1 MSLRL
6 LPTILNEWRRHNVE
20 RHEIN
25 VRLDE
30 SVATTQPAARS
41 YTIHVGD
48 TILQDIGG
56 LLKTDCVQRAVI
68 VSDQSV
74 NATHAKTVAEAL
86 QDASITIDHLTI
98 PSGEASKSLA
108 EAERLWNE
116 FARLKIDRKT
126 AILAVGGG
134 VIGDLTG
141 FVAATFSRG
150 LDFWQVPT
158 TLVAQVD
165 SAIGGKTGVN
175 LPAGKNLVG
184 AFWQPRGVVADIST
198 LTTLPDREYVS
209 GLAEVVK
216 YGMILDTDFFH
227 WLEDNALRVRDREK
241 RSVAHIV
248 RRSAE
253 LKTLV
258 VERDERE
265 ITGLRA
271 CLNYGHTFA
280 HAFETATGYGT
291 LLHGEAVSLG
301 MMAAASLACSMNRID
316 QLVVDRQQK
325 LLETLGLPV
334 STTTLNGIENDDLLG
349 IMSRDKKSIGGKL
362 RFILPSTIGEVETV
376 DNVCHEFVISAI
388 NKLCRDA

>member
-1 MSLRL
+1 M
-6 LPTILNEWRRHNVE
+6 ILNEWRRHNVE
-20 RHEIN
+20 RHKIN

-86 QDASITIDHLTI
+86 QDAAITIDHLTI

-108 EAERLWNE
+108 EVERLWNE

-227 WLEDNALRVRDREK
+227 WLEDNALRVKDREK

-334 STTTLNGIENDDLLG
+334 STTTLNGIEDNDLLG
-349 IMSRDKKSIGGKL
+349 IMSQDKKNIGGKL
-362 RFILPSTIGEVETV
+362 RFILPSAIGEVETV

>member
-1 MSLRL
+1 M
-6 LPTILNEWRRHNVE
+6 ILNEWRRHNVE
-20 RHEIN
+20 RHKIN

-227 WLEDNALRVRDREK
+227 WLEDNALRVKDREK

-334 STTTLNGIENDDLLG
+334 STTTLNGIEDNVLLG
-349 IMSRDKKSIGGKL
+349 IMSQDKKNIGGKL
-362 RFILPSTIGEVETV
+362 RFILPSAIGEVETV

-388 NKLCRDA
+388 NKLRRDA

>member
-1 MSLRL
+1 M
-6 LPTILNEWRRHNVE
+6 E
-20 RHEIN
+20 RHKIN
-25 VRLDE
+25 VRLDG
-30 SVATTQPAARS
+30 SVATAQPATRS

-48 TILQDIGG
+48 MILQDIGVSLSDDG
-56 LLKTDCVQRAVI
+56 VQRAVI
-68 VSDQSV
+68 LSDQAVSS
-74 NATHAKTVAEAL
+74 THGKIVTHAL
-86 QDASITIDHLTI
+86 QDVSIETDHLII
-98 PSGEASKSLA
+98 PSGEASKSLDQLN
-108 EAERLWNE
+108 RLWNE

-126 AILAVGGG
+126 VILAVGGG
-134 VIGDLTG
+134 VVGDLAG

-150 LDFWQVPT
+150 LYFWQVPT

-184 AFWQPRGVVADIST
+184 AFWQPRGVMADIST
-198 LTTLPDREYVS
+198 LATLPDREYVS

-216 YGMILDTDFFH
+216 YGMILDADFFH
-227 WLEDNALRVRDREK
+227 WLEKNVTPVKNREP
-241 RSVAHIV
+241 RSVVHVV

-253 LKTLV
+253 LKTFV

-265 ITGLRA
+265 VTGLRA

-301 MMAAASLACSMNRID
+301 MMAAAILACSMNRID
-316 QLVVDRQQK
+316 QLVVDRQHN
-325 LLETLGLPV
+325 LLKALGLPV
-334 STTTLNGIENDDLLG
+334 STQTLNGIEDDELLG

-362 RFILPSTIGEVETV
+362 RFILPSMIGKVETV
-376 DNVCHEFVISAI
+376 DDVCHKSVISAI
-388 NKLCRDA
+388 NCIRRDT

>member
-1 MSLRL
+1 M
-6 LPTILNEWRRHNVE
+6 ILNEWRRHNVE
-20 RHEIN
+20 RHKIN

-86 QDASITIDHLTI
+86 QDAAITIDQLTI

-227 WLEDNALRVRDREK
+227 WLEDNALRVKDREK

-301 MMAAASLACSMNRID
+301 MMAAASLACSLNRID

-376 DNVCHEFVISAI
+376 DNVCHEFIVSAI
-388 NKLCRDA
+388 NKLRRDA

>member
-1 MSLRL
+1 
-6 LPTILNEWRRHNVE
+6 VE
-20 RHEIN
+20 PHEIN

-30 SVATTQPAARS
+30 RVATTQPATRS
-41 YTIHVGD
+41 YIIHVGD
-48 TILQDIGG
+48 TILQDIGV
-56 LLKTDCVQRAVI
+56 LLANDSVQRAVV
-68 VSDQSV
+68 VSDQAV
-74 NATHAKTVAEAL
+74 RATHGKTVTEVL
-86 QDASITIDHLTI
+86 QDASITLDHLSI

-108 EAERLWNE
+108 ESERLWNE

-134 VIGDLTG
+134 VVGDLTG

-150 LDFWQVPT
+150 LRFWQVPT

-216 YGMILDTDFFH
+216 YGMILDAEFFH
-227 WLEDNALRVRDREK
+227 WLEDNALPVRDREK

-253 LKTLV
+253 LKTFV

-334 STTTLNGIENDDLLG
+334 STTTLNGIKDDDLLG
-349 IMSRDKKSIGGKL
+349 VMSRDKKNVGGKL

-376 DNVCHEFVISAI
+376 DNVCHEFVVSAI
-388 NKLCRDA
+388 NRLRRHA

>member
-1 MSLRL
+1 M
-6 LPTILNEWRRHNVE
+6 ILNEWRRHNVE
-20 RHEIN
+20 RHKIN

-86 QDASITIDHLTI
+86 QDAAITIDQLTI

-227 WLEDNALRVRDREK
+227 WLEDNALRVKDREK

-334 STTTLNGIENDDLLG
+334 STTTLNGIEDNVLLG
-349 IMSRDKKSIGGKL
+349 IMSQDKKNIGGKL
-362 RFILPSTIGEVETV
+362 RFILPSAIGEVETV

>member
-1 MSLRL
+1 ME
-6 LPTILNEWRRHNVE
+6 P
-20 RHEIN
+20 HEIN

-30 SVATTQPAARS
+30 RVATTRPATRS
-41 YTIHVGD
+41 YIIHVGD
-48 TILQDIGG
+48 TILQDIGV
-56 LLKTDCVQRAVI
+56 LLANDSVQRAVV
-68 VSDQSV
+68 VSDQAVS
-74 NATHAKTVAEAL
+74 ATHGKTVTEVL
-86 QDASITIDHLTI
+86 QDASITLDHLSI

-108 EAERLWNE
+108 ESERLWNE

-134 VIGDLTG
+134 VVGDLTG

-150 LDFWQVPT
+150 LRFWQVPT

-216 YGMILDTDFFH
+216 YGMILDAEFFH
-227 WLEDNALRVRDREK
+227 WLEDNALPVRDREK

-253 LKTLV
+253 LKTFV

-325 LLETLGLPV
+325 LLEALGLPV
-334 STTTLNGIENDDLLG
+334 STTTLNGIKDDDLLG
-349 IMSRDKKSIGGKL
+349 IMSRDKKNVGGKL

-376 DNVCHEFVISAI
+376 DNVCHEFVVSAI
-388 NKLCRDA
+388 NRLRRHA

>member
-1 MSLRL
+1 M
-6 LPTILNEWRRHNVE
+6 ILNEWRRHNVE
-20 RHEIN
+20 RHKIN

-227 WLEDNALRVRDREK
+227 WLEDNALRVKDREK

-334 STTTLNGIENDDLLG
+334 STTTLNGIEDNDLLG
-349 IMSRDKKSIGGKL
+349 IMSQDKKNIGGKL
-362 RFILPSTIGEVETV
+362 RFILPSAIGEVETV
-376 DNVCHEFVISAI
+376 DNVCHEFIVSAI
-388 NKLCRDA
+388 NKLRRDA

>member
-1 MSLRL
+1 M
-6 LPTILNEWRRHNVE
+6 ILNEWRRHNVE
-20 RHEIN
+20 RHKIN

-86 QDASITIDHLTI
+86 QDAAITIDQLTI

-325 LLETLGLPV
+325 LLKTLGLPV
-334 STTTLNGIENDDLLG
+334 STLALNGIENDDLLG

-388 NKLCRDA
+388 NKLRRDA

>member
-1 MSLRL
+1 M
-6 LPTILNEWRRHNVE
+6 E

-30 SVATTQPAARS
+30 SVATTQPATRS

-56 LLKTDCVQRAVI
+56 LLANDGVQRAVV
-68 VSDQSV
+68 VSDQAVS
-74 NATHAKTVAEAL
+74 ATHGKTVTEVL
-86 QDASITIDHLTI
+86 QDASIAIDHLSI

-108 EAERLWNE
+108 ESERLWNE

-126 AILAVGGG
+126 AILAIGGG
-134 VIGDLTG
+134 VVGDLTG

-150 LDFWQVPT
+150 LHFWQIPT

-184 AFWQPRGVVADIST
+184 SFWQPRGVVADIST

-216 YGMILDTDFFH
+216 YGMILDADFFR
-227 WLEDNALRVRDREK
+227 WLEENALRVRDREK

-253 LKTLV
+253 LKTFV

-301 MMAAASLACSMNRID
+301 MMAAANLACSMNRID

-334 STTTLNGIENDDLLG
+334 STTTLNGIEDDDLLG
-349 IMSRDKKSIGGKL
+349 VMSRDKKNIGGKL
-362 RFILPSTIGEVETV
+362 RFILPSTIGQVETV
-376 DNVCHEFVISAI
+376 DNVCHEFVVSAI
-388 NKLCRDA
+388 NRLRRHA

>member
-1 MSLRL
+1 M
-6 LPTILNEWRRHNVE
+6 ILNEWRRHNVE
-20 RHEIN
+20 RHKIN

-198 LTTLPDREYVS
+198 LATLPDREYVS

-227 WLEDNALRVRDREK
+227 WLEDNALRVKDREK

-334 STTTLNGIENDDLLG
+334 STTTLNGIENNDLLG
-349 IMSRDKKSIGGKL
+349 IMSQDKKNIGGKL
-362 RFILPSTIGEVETV
+362 RFILPSAIGEVETV

>member
-1 MSLRL
+1 M
-6 LPTILNEWRRHNVE
+6 E

-25 VRLDE
+25 VRLDG
-30 SVATTQPAARS
+30 SVATAQPTTRS
-41 YTIHVGD
+41 YTICVGD
-48 TILQDIGG
+48 MILQDLGVSLANDG
-56 LLKTDCVQRAVI
+56 VRRAVI
-68 VSDQSV
+68 ISDQAVSS
-74 NATHAKTVAEAL
+74 THGKIVTRAL
-86 QDASITIDHLTI
+86 QDSSIVIDHLII
-98 PSGEASKSLA
+98 PSGEASKSLDQSN
-108 EAERLWNE
+108 RLWNE
-116 FARLKIDRKT
+116 FARLKIDRET

-134 VIGDLTG
+134 VVGDLAG

-150 LDFWQVPT
+150 LQFWQVPT

-184 AFWQPRGVVADIST
+184 AFWQPRGVIADIST

-216 YGMILDTDFFH
+216 YGMILDADFFH
-227 WLEDNALRVRDREK
+227 WLEKNVTSVKNREK
-241 RSVAHIV
+241 QSVANVV

-253 LKTLV
+253 LKTFV

-265 ITGLRA
+265 TTGLRA

-301 MMAAASLACSMNRID
+301 MMAAAVLACSMDRID
-316 QLVVDRQQK
+316 QLVVDRQHN
-325 LLETLGLPV
+325 LLEALGLPV
-334 STTTLNGIENDDLLG
+334 STQALNGIEDDELLG

-362 RFILPSTIGEVETV
+362 RFILPSMIGKVETV
-376 DNVCHEFVISAI
+376 DDVCHKSVISAI
-388 NKLCRDA
+388 NYLRRDT

>member
-1 MSLRL
+1 M
-6 LPTILNEWRRHNVE
+6 ILNEWRRHNVE
-20 RHEIN
+20 RHKIN

-227 WLEDNALRVRDREK
+227 WLEDNALRVKDREK

-334 STTTLNGIENDDLLG
+334 LTTTLNGIENDDLLG

-376 DNVCHEFVISAI
+376 DNVCHEFIVSAI
-388 NKLCRDA
+388 NKLRRDA

>member
-1 MSLRL
+1 
-6 LPTILNEWRRHNVE
+6 VE
-20 RHEIN
+20 PHEIN

-30 SVATTQPAARS
+30 RVATTQPATRS
-41 YTIHVGD
+41 YIIHVGD
-48 TILQDIGG
+48 TILQDIGV
-56 LLKTDCVQRAVI
+56 LLANDSVQRAVV
-68 VSDQSV
+68 VSDQAVS
-74 NATHAKTVAEAL
+74 ATHGKTVTEVL
-86 QDASITIDHLTI
+86 QDASITLDHLSI

-108 EAERLWNE
+108 ESERLWNE

-134 VIGDLTG
+134 VVGDLTG

-150 LDFWQVPT
+150 LRFWQVPT

-216 YGMILDTDFFH
+216 YGMILDAEFFH
-227 WLEDNALRVRDREK
+227 WLEDNALPVRDREK

-253 LKTLV
+253 LKTFV

-325 LLETLGLPV
+325 LLEALGLPV
-334 STTTLNGIENDDLLG
+334 STTTLNGIKDDDLLG
-349 IMSRDKKSIGGKL
+349 IMSRDKKNVGGKL

-376 DNVCHEFVISAI
+376 DNVCHEFVVSAI
-388 NKLCRDA
+388 NRLRRHA

>member
-1 MSLRL
+1 M
-6 LPTILNEWRRHNVE
+6 
-20 RHEIN
+20 
-25 VRLDE
+25 
-30 SVATTQPAARS
+30 
-41 YTIHVGD
+41 
-48 TILQDIGG
+48 
-56 LLKTDCVQRAVI
+56 
-68 VSDQSV
+68 
-74 NATHAKTVAEAL
+74 
-86 QDASITIDHLTI
+86 
-98 PSGEASKSLA
+98 
-108 EAERLWNE
+108 
-116 FARLKIDRKT
+116 
-126 AILAVGGG
+126 
-134 VIGDLTG
+134 
-141 FVAATFSRG
+141 
-150 LDFWQVPT
+150 
-158 TLVAQVD
+158 
-165 SAIGGKTGVN
+165 
-175 LPAGKNLVG
+175 
-184 AFWQPRGVVADIST
+184 ADIST

-216 YGMILDTDFFH
+216 YGMILDAEFFH

-316 QLVVDRQQK
+316 QLVFDRQQK
-325 LLETLGLPV
+325 LLETLGLPI
-334 STTTLNGIENDDLLG
+334 STTTLNGIEDNDLLG
-349 IMSRDKKSIGGKL
+349 IMSRDKKNIGGKL

-376 DNVCHEFVISAI
+376 DNVCPEFVISAI
-388 NKLCRDA
+388 NTLRRDA

>member
-1 MSLRL
+1 M
-6 LPTILNEWRRHNVE
+6 ILNEWRRHNVE
-20 RHEIN
+20 RHKIN

-362 RFILPSTIGEVETV
+362 RFILPSAIGEVETV

>member
-1 MSLRL
+1 M
-6 LPTILNEWRRHNVE
+6 ILNEWRRHNVE

-74 NATHAKTVAEAL
+74 NATHGKTVAEAL

-216 YGMILDTDFFH
+216 YGMILDSEFFH

-253 LKTLV
+253 LKTIV

-334 STTTLNGIENDDLLG
+334 STTTLNGIEDNDLLG
-349 IMSRDKKSIGGKL
+349 IMSQDKKNIGGKL
-362 RFILPSTIGEVETV
+362 RFILPSAIGEVETV

>member
-1 MSLRL
+1 ME
-6 LPTILNEWRRHNVE
+6 P
-20 RHEIN
+20 HEIN

-30 SVATTQPAARS
+30 HVATTQPATRS
-41 YTIHVGD
+41 YIIHVGD
-48 TILQDIGG
+48 TILQDIGV
-56 LLKTDCVQRAVI
+56 LLANDSVQRAVV
-68 VSDQSV
+68 VSDQAVS
-74 NATHAKTVAEAL
+74 ATHGKTVTEVL
-86 QDASITIDHLTI
+86 QDASITLDHLSI

-108 EAERLWNE
+108 ESERLWNE

-134 VIGDLTG
+134 VVGDLTG

-150 LDFWQVPT
+150 LRFWQVPT

-216 YGMILDTDFFH
+216 YGMILDAEFFH
-227 WLEDNALRVRDREK
+227 WLEDNALPVRDRDK

-253 LKTLV
+253 LKTFV

-334 STTTLNGIENDDLLG
+334 STTTLNGIKDDDLLG
-349 IMSRDKKSIGGKL
+349 VMSRDKKNVGGKL

-376 DNVCHEFVISAI
+376 DNVCHEFVVSAI
-388 NKLCRDA
+388 NRLRRHA

>member
-1 MSLRL
+1 M
-6 LPTILNEWRRHNVE
+6 ILNEWRRHNVE
-20 RHEIN
+20 RHKIN

-74 NATHAKTVAEAL
+74 NATHGKTVAEAL

-227 WLEDNALRVRDREK
+227 WLEDNALRVKDREK

-334 STTTLNGIENDDLLG
+334 STTTLNGIEDNDLLG
-349 IMSRDKKSIGGKL
+349 IMSQDKKNIGGKL
-362 RFILPSTIGEVETV
+362 RFILPSAIGEVETV

-388 NKLCRDA
+388 NKLRRDA

>member
-1 MSLRL
+1 M
-6 LPTILNEWRRHNVE
+6 ILNEWRRHNVE
-20 RHEIN
+20 RHKIN

-86 QDASITIDHLTI
+86 QDAAITIDQLTI

-198 LTTLPDREYVS
+198 LATLPDREYVS

-334 STTTLNGIENDDLLG
+334 STTTLNGIEDNDLLG
-349 IMSRDKKSIGGKL
+349 IMSQDKKNIGGKL
-362 RFILPSTIGEVETV
+362 RFILPSAIGEVETV

>member
-1 MSLRL
+1 M
-6 LPTILNEWRRHNVE
+6 ILNEWRRHNVE
-20 RHEIN
+20 RHKIN

-74 NATHAKTVAEAL
+74 NATHGKTVAEAL

-108 EAERLWNE
+108 GAKRLWNE

-216 YGMILDTDFFH
+216 YGMILDAEFFH
-227 WLEDNALRVRDREK
+227 WLEDNTLRVRDREK
-241 RSVAHIV
+241 RSVARIV

-334 STTTLNGIENDDLLG
+334 STTTLNGIEDNDLLG
-349 IMSRDKKSIGGKL
+349 IMSQDKKNIGGKL
-362 RFILPSTIGEVETV
+362 RFILPSAIGEVETV